1 MFARRWPFIAPQDAQ
16 SADARARE
24 IDEELAGHMA
34 LLREECLANGMSS
47 EAADAEASR
56 RFGDVQ
62 TLRRRCIVVSHGGFT
77 MWFRIS
83 IALNIVFALI
93 LAVGAGVYLSA
104 TVRAR
109 AALDVA
115 QADRQQALVTIED
128 SLRRSIWKAESG
140 QVRVEGLVARPG
152 EFDVSLDHP
161 VPLRELL
168 TLAGGPTEGAKV
180 IVLRRAGAGG
190 GEETRS
196 LENLHR
202 IPHQPADVMPGPGDV
217 VIVR

>member
-47 EAADAEASR
+47 EAAEAEAAR
-56 RFGDVQ
+56 RFGDVEL
-62 TLRRRCIVVSHGGFT
+62 LRRRCIAISHGGFT

-83 IALNIVFALI
+83 IALNVFFIVI

-115 QADRQQALVTIED
+115 QADRQQALAKTED
-128 SLRRSIWKAESG
+128 ALRRSIWKAESG

-152 EFDVSLDHP
+152 EFGVSLEHP
-161 VPLRELL
+161 VTLRELL
-168 TLAGGPTEGAKV
+168 TLAGGPAEGAKV
-180 IVLRRAGAGG
+180 VVLRRAGAAG
-190 GEETRS
+190 GEETRT
-196 LENLHR
+196 LEDLHG
-202 IPHQPADVMPGPGDV
+202 IPPQPADVTPGPGDV